1 MTIRSDIHGCSS
13 PFSLN
18 HVEVVW
24 GNRNV
29 FHYPAITK
37 INLLDIMTPHQSI
50 IFFPIG
56 QGYCYFLLSSS
67 IYHIDDHDTFYLMR
81 KEVGEITF
89 RRFCIMLEKRWVF
102 TFIFVYRGCY
112 KAVKEVAVTN
122 EKSIMLKRLKNI
134 SLFSYV
140 SYKTQMIIFVYK
152 QMSVNECQCKIWS
165 KNSLYEVISTA

>member
-1 MTIRSDIHGCSS
+1 MTIRSDIHECSS

-67 IYHIDDHDTFYLMR
+67 IYRVPYRRSWYNLFYEER
-81 KEVGEITF
+81 GGG
-89 RRFCIMLEKRWVF
+89 RFCIMLEKRWVF

-134 SLFSYV
+134 SLFRYV
-140 SYKTQMIIFVYK
+140 SYKTQMIIFVNK
-152 QMSVNECQCKIWS
+152 QIGVNECQCKIWS
-165 KNSLYEVISTA
+165 KNGLCEVISTA